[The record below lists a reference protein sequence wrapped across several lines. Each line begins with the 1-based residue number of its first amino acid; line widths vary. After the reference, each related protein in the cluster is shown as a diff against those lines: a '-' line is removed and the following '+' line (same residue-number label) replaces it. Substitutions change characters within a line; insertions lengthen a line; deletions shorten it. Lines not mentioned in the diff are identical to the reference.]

1 MLGWTSLVQ
10 SRPWWVARRH
20 SGREKKRV
28 RVGDWLVNETAF
40 CIEMAGLTGLAHRR
54 SRHKIAETSTQR
66 VFQPD
71 FLSRN
76 LLTSR
81 SDVLSPYEQWPRQG
95 EQENPVQNQSDEDE
109 SAAPL
114 ATKAHKEELYR
125 SCHLQSNAHRTARP
139 LPDKKIQTNQVNPRL
154 YLRPQMSLI
163 FQKTRWQK
171 GKAQGG

>member
-1 MLGWTSLVQ
+1 MDLTRPVPSLVGGAQ
-10 SRPWWVARRH
+10 TF
-20 SGREKKRV
+20 GEREKASSSRGL
-28 RVGDWLVNETAF
+28 VGQRDCLLYR
-40 CIEMAGLTGLAHRR
+40 MAGLTGQAHRR
-54 SRHKIAETSTQR
+54 SRHKIAETSTER

-81 SDVLSPYEQWPRQG
+81 SDVLSPHEQWPRQG

-139 LPDKKIQTNQVNPRL
+139 RPDKKIQTNQVNPRL
-154 YLRPQMSLI
+154 
-163 FQKTRWQK
+163 
-171 GKAQGG
+171 